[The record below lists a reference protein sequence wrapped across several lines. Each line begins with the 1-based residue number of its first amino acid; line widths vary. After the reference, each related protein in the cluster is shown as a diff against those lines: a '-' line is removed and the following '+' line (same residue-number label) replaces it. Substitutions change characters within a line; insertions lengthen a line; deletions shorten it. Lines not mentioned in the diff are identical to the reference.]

1 MSPSFT
7 PHVHVLRGEKTPHY
21 GSIINLHFLGTF
33 LCVQKWNFQILKMKP
48 KAKAWKSFA
57 NRCSFTHP
65 PHIMASAPRSPPP
78 PLVGQHGIIYVPPHY
93 LHFPSRSSSTYMSG
107 ELGVSIHLAPR
118 RSLQFHLYDLHL
130 PHASIQGRELMG
142 LAEWGGYHLTDPQL
156 GSLGLVFLIVFFF
169 FLYYS
174 LFTHSPGHL
183 SISVVITYD
192 MYELHPVNWHSG
204 VRESILSFMWW
215 FWSDSIWAR
224 ILDPSGPPRKM
235 NVSGKSNG
243 PNDDKWAYLSL
254 WAHV

>member
-169 FLYYS
+169 FSVLQ
-174 LFTHSPGHL
+174 
-183 SISVVITYD
+183 SIYTLPRSSFDFGRDHIWYVRIT
-192 MYELHPVNWHSG
+192 SG
-204 VRESILSFMWW
+204 
-215 FWSDSIWAR
+215 
-224 ILDPSGPPRKM
+224 
-235 NVSGKSNG
+235 
-243 PNDDKWAYLSL
+243 
-254 WAHV
+254 